1 MGSPLG
7 PVFANIFLGH
17 LEETYFVNCPSFPK
31 FYRRYVDDI
40 FAIVDHEGQAK
51 QFCNFLNS
59 THPNM
64 SFTMETEQD
73 GKLNFLDT
81 VVNKNDTVFFTSL
94 YRKPTFTGL
103 YTNWSSLIPLNYK
116 IGLIKSLI
124 NRAYNISSSWELIHN
139 ELSKIKSCL
148 ISNDY
153 PSGIIDSCINSFLT
167 KKYEGVDNKP
177 SYDVPKCKVFL
188 KLPYLGSSSD
198 RMKKQIVSLVQKFSH
213 TVDACVVFKSSMTI
227 ANMFPYKDRIPLAMK
242 SSVVY
247 RINCEA
253 CSAFYVGKTTQC
265 LSQRTERGKSGS
277 EYHAFKEHTLAMGP
291 NHTYQIDDVKII
303 SSANNKYPY
312 QLLQKESLLLKHLK
326 PPLCKDKK
334 VYPYIFSKSNQFLC
348 PITSLRLIVS
358 KLFNIIFS
366 VVDGYLISL

>member
-7 PVFANIFLGH
+7 PVFANIFLCH

-81 VVNKNDTVFFTSL
+81 LVNKIHTVFFTSL

-124 NRAYNISSSWELIHN
+124 NRAYNISSLWELQ
-139 ELSKIKSCL
+139 
-148 ISNDY
+148 
-153 PSGIIDSCINSFLT
+153 DST
-167 KKYEGVDNKP
+167 AY
-177 SYDVPKCKVFL
+177 
-188 KLPYLGSSSD
+188 
-198 RMKKQIVSLVQKFSH
+198 
-213 TVDACVVFKSSMTI
+213 
-227 ANMFPYKDRIPLAMK
+227 
-242 SSVVY
+242 
-247 RINCEA
+247 
-253 CSAFYVGKTTQC
+253 
-265 LSQRTERGKSGS
+265 
-277 EYHAFKEHTLAMGP
+277 
-291 NHTYQIDDVKII
+291 
-303 SSANNKYPY
+303 
-312 QLLQKESLLLKHLK
+312 
-326 PPLCKDKK
+326 
-334 VYPYIFSKSNQFLC
+334 
-348 PITSLRLIVS
+348 
-358 KLFNIIFS
+358 
-366 VVDGYLISL
+366 